1 MPETSYLLLR
11 AIILAV
17 SACLSMFFSGS
28 ETALFSLPADLLSRM
43 RGEEGA
49 RGAVA
54 RLLEDPK
61 RLLTT
66 VLFGNMVVN
75 VVFFSVSFLLVVE
88 SRRALGT
95 TWSAVLSLCSLL
107 FVIIFCELLPKNLA
121 VAYARPFSLLSAY
134 PLLTFERVFWPF
146 IIALEKITGGIA
158 QFFGRHFERE
168 PFIRSDELRM
178 LIDLSEK
185 EGVVEED
192 VGEMIAEVVE
202 LSEIALREVMIPRVE
217 IVCFDLDDSPE
228 ELKRL
233 FQEHKHTLMPVYED
247 RMDNMQGAIHAK
259 DFLFRDES
267 QELRELIRPIPFLPE
282 SATAEDALERMREE
296 HTRMAFVVDEYG
308 AVEGLIAVED
318 VLEEI
323 VGEIR
328 DEYDVE
334 EVPPVEQIGTNR
346 YRLRGDLNVRDWRE
360 AFEVELPELSADTI
374 GGLVMTLLE
383 RLPRKGDTVHYR
395 NLKLTVEQVRGR
407 RVVSV
412 ILELAEEPGE
422 EAQGD
427 D

>member
-1 MPETSYLLLR
+1 V
-11 AIILAV
+11 ILAL
-17 SACLSMFFSGS
+17 SAFLSMFFSGS
-28 ETALFSLPADLLSRM
+28 ETALFSLPADMLSRM
-43 RGEEGA
+43 REQEGA
-49 RGAVA
+49 RGAVV
-54 RLLEDPK
+54 RLLDSPK

-88 SRRALGT
+88 SREALGT
-95 TWSAVLSLCSLL
+95 TWSAVLSVSSLL

-134 PLLTFERVFWPF
+134 PLLTFERLFWPF
-146 IIALEKITGGIA
+146 IIALEKVTDGIA
-158 QFFGRHFERE
+158 LFFGRHFERE

-217 IVCFDLDDSPE
+217 IVCLDIDESPE
-228 ELKRL
+228 ELMHL

-247 RMDNMQGAIHAK
+247 RVDNMLGAIHAK
-259 DFLFRDES
+259 DFLFRDEG
-267 QELRELIRPIPFLPE
+267 QDLRELIRPLPFLPE
-282 SATAEDALERMREE
+282 SATAEEALERMREE

-334 EVPPVEQIGTNR
+334 EVPPVEQIGPNR
-346 YRLRGDLNVRDWRE
+346 YRLRGDLSVRDWSE
-360 AFEVELPELSADTI
+360 AFEVEGPELSADTV
-374 GGLVMTLLE
+374 GGLVMALLE
-383 RLPRKGDTVHYR
+383 RLPRKGDKVRYR
-395 NLKLTVEQVRGR
+395 NLELTVEQVRGR

-412 ILELAEEPGE
+412 ILELTEDGREAE
-422 EAQGD
+422 GD